1 MLCTV
6 MFGPGDVQV
15 VERPVPG
22 IVNQQDCVV
31 RVFNAGICGSDLW
44 AYRGIASHVP
54 GQPVGHE
61 FVGEVVAVGDEVQQ
75 VAVGDEVAAPF
86 SWNCGSCHYCEVGL
100 TTSCERGGVFG
111 RTAGS
116 SGGQSEYVRVPHA
129 DNTLVRLAP
138 GTLRSTLATAV
149 LLCGDVLATG
159 LHANRMASTG
169 PGDRC
174 VVVGDGSVGMA
185 ATLMA
190 RRAGAAHVTMVGR
203 HGDRLAAVRG
213 TDRTALADEYGQIA
227 GASAM
232 KADVVLDCVGTAIS
246 IAAAVSLA
254 DDGGRVAVVGVPHG
268 VSELPVSDI
277 FKRNISINFGL
288 TPARTYMCEL
298 LRLVLDGDL
307 DVSWLVDTEMPVSE
321 ASEGYRRMASRSAL
335 KVVLHA
341 RPF

>member
-6 MFGPGDVQV
+6 MFGAGDVRV
-15 VERPVPG
+15 VERPVPA
-22 IVNQQDCVV
+22 VLDPHDCVV
-31 RVFNAGICGSDLW
+31 RVVSAGICGTDLW
-44 AYRGIASHVP
+44 AYRGIASHEP

-61 FVGEVVAVGDEVQQ
+61 FAGEVVATGDEVEQ
-75 VAVGDEVAAPF
+75 VAAGDEVVAPF
-86 SWNCGSCHYCEVGL
+86 SWNCGSCHYCGAGL

-116 SGGQSEYVRVPHA
+116 SGGQSQYVRVPHA
-129 DNTLVRLAP
+129 DSTLVRLAP
-138 GTLRSTLATAV
+138 GTLRGPLATCV

-174 VVVGDGSVGMA
+174 VIVGDGSVGMA

-190 RRAGAAHVTMVGR
+190 RRAGAAQITVVGR
-203 HGDRLAAVRG
+203 HGSRLAAVRG
-213 TDRTALADEYGQIA
+213 ADRTALADEYGRVA
-227 GASAM
+227 GVPAL
-232 KADVVLDCVGTAIS
+232 KADVVLDCVGTAVS

-268 VSELPVSDI
+268 VSELPVRDV
-277 FKRNISINFGL
+277 FRRNISMSFGL
-288 TPARTYMCEL
+288 TPARTYMPEL
-298 LRLVLDGDL
+298 LRLVIGGDL
-307 DVSWLVDTEMPVSE
+307 DASWLVDTEMPVSE
-321 ASEGYRRMASRSAL
+321 AAEGYRRMASRSAL

-341 RPF
+341 